1 VLHGNFP
8 TQYEYTRCPVCHEPT
23 DLIHNAEVYE
33 NDEELVRRIS
43 FQREQW
49 AKADG
54 PDEVY
59 DGVTQLDSDAVP
71 VRYDAKTDMF
81 LLHAWDMYVSGV
93 RHRLRDSDL
102 VQVGKQVFEIL
113 GYHDDTREY
122 YARSFA
128 MELSDED
135 MLALQCPG
143 DS

>member
-8 TQYEYTRCPVCHEPT
+8 TQYEYTRCPVCREPT
-23 DLIHNAEVYE
+23 DLIHNAEVDE
-33 NDEELVRRIS
+33 NDEELDRRILW
-43 FQREQW
+43 QREQW

-59 DGVTQLDSDAVP
+59 DGVTQLDSDVVP
-71 VRYDAKTDMF
+71 VRYDAETDG
-81 LLHAWDMYVSGV
+81 LWLHAWDMYVGGV
-93 RHRLRDSDL
+93 WHKLRDGDL
-102 VQVGKQVFEIL
+102 VQIGKQVFEIL
-113 GYHDDTREY
+113 GYVDDQREY
-122 YARSFA
+122 YVRSFA